1 MPQKNYSPII
11 TTKTQNNYTIK
22 NPYAFRTY
30 MSAMTVLTTNEFKIH
45 GKANIR
51 IEKLNIIR
59 DSDQELL
66 RTSNSI
72 TYPTSTLVLDPYDT
86 IYIDLE
92 SDNPEVEVGIVVL
105 FVLSTDP
112 LPLGYAVEP
121 ENQSEIRSLFSNVG
135 GASLLMPDIY
145 RVDSTEYANLDMMG
159 YKDAYI
165 TIKLM
170 AAAARGSLNLGVFA
184 DPNEWFNN
192 YGQAVIVSHRGEA
205 ENNSDRIYFYASY
218 RSPFDD
224 REAISEITN
233 ARILIRKAGL
243 PNFESTCTVKVEY
256 KGNIDTDITMVNDE
270 PIPENMRDA
279 PNVEFIFS
287 LDDTNA
293 SGSITSTTET
303 IATDN
308 LETGSAALELEVNT
322 GNETWD
328 PIAADQTKELKVSGS
343 SQMKTISLGIVTGI
357 ILPSGNNLLRL
368 VLTTTGRARVQVTAI
383 RV

>member
-1 MPQKNYSPII
+1 MPQKNYSPVI

-135 GASLLMPDIY
+135 GASLLMPDMY
-145 RVDSTEYANLDMMG
+145 RADSIEYANLDMMG

-165 TIKLM
+165 TIKLIET
-170 AAAARGSLNLGVFA
+170 AARGNLNLGIFA
-184 DPNEWFNN
+184 DPNAWFENHF
-192 YGQAVIVSHRGEA
+192 QVVIESFRGEA
-205 ENNSDRIYFYASY
+205 ENNSDRIYFYALYSGSAA
-218 RSPFDD
+218 SPK
-224 REAISEITN
+224 ISEITN
-233 ARILIRKAGL
+233 ARIIIGKAGL
-243 PNFESTCTVKVEY
+243 PNFETSCTVTVEY
-256 KGNIDTDITMVNDE
+256 VGFSGIRITMVNDD

-279 PNVEFIFS
+279 VKVDFVFG

-293 SGSITSTTET
+293 TGNITTTHET

-308 LETGSAALELEVNT
+308 LVIGSAQLELEVNT

-343 SQMKTISLGIVTGI
+343 SQMKTISLGIITGI

-368 VLTTTGRARVQVTAI
+368 VLTTTGRARTQITAI

>member
-1 MPQKNYSPII
+1 MPQKNYSPVI

-112 LPLGYAVEP
+112 LPVGYAVEP

-145 RVDSTEYANLDMMG
+145 REDSIEYANLDMMG

-170 AAAARGSLNLGVFA
+170 AAAARGNLNLGIFA
-184 DPNEWFNN
+184 DPNAWFENHF
-192 YGQAVIVSHRGEA
+192 QVVIESFRGEA
-205 ENNSDRIYFYASY
+205 ENNSDRIYFHARY
-218 RSPFDD
+218 RTTTDYTT
-224 REAISEITN
+224 RISEITN
-233 ARILIRKAGL
+233 ARIIIGKAGL
-243 PNFESTCTVKVEY
+243 PNFETSCTVTVENTY
-256 KGNIDTDITMVNDE
+256 FGVEITIVNND

-279 PNVEFIFS
+279 VKVDFVFG

-293 SGSITSTTET
+293 SGG
-303 IATDN
+303 IALTLEATVTDN
-308 LETGSAALELEVNT
+308 LETGRAQLGLEVNT

-328 PIAADQTKELKVSGS
+328 PIAADQTNPLYVRDDRLM
-343 SQMKTISLGIVTGI
+343 QTISLGIITGI

>member
-1 MPQKNYSPII
+1 MPQKNYSPVI

-112 LPLGYAVEP
+112 LPVGYAVEP
-121 ENQSEIRSLFSNVG
+121 ENQSEIRSLFSNIG
-135 GASLLMPDIY
+135 GASLLMPDMY
-145 RVDSTEYANLDMMG
+145 REDSIEYANLDMMG

-184 DPNEWFNN
+184 DPNEWFKN

-205 ENNSDRIYFYASY
+205 ENNSDRIF
-218 RSPFDD
+218 
-224 REAISEITN
+224 
-233 ARILIRKAGL
+233 
-243 PNFESTCTVKVEY
+243 
-256 KGNIDTDITMVNDE
+256 
-270 PIPENMRDA
+270 
-279 PNVEFIFS
+279 
-287 LDDTNA
+287 
-293 SGSITSTTET
+293 
-303 IATDN
+303 
-308 LETGSAALELEVNT
+308 
-322 GNETWD
+322 
-328 PIAADQTKELKVSGS
+328 
-343 SQMKTISLGIVTGI
+343 
-357 ILPSGNNLLRL
+357 LR
-368 VLTTTGRARVQVTAI
+368 
-383 RV
+383 

>member
-1 MPQKNYSPII
+1 MPQKNYSPVI

-30 MSAMTVLTTNEFKIH
+30 MSAMTVLTTNEFKLH

-112 LPLGYAVEP
+112 LPVGYAVEP

-145 RVDSTEYANLDMMG
+145 REDSIEYANLDMMG

-170 AAAARGSLNLGVFA
+170 EAAERGSLHLGA
-184 DPNEWFNN
+184 LGDPNEWFKN
-192 YGQAVIVSHRGEA
+192 YYQAVIVSQRGEA
-205 ENNSDRIYFYASY
+205 ENNSDRIYFYARY
-218 RSPFDD
+218 GTTTDYTTR
-224 REAISEITN
+224 ISEITN

-243 PNFESTCTVKVEY
+243 PDFETSCTVTLENLY
-256 KGNIDTDITMVNDE
+256 REIRILMVNDD

-279 PNVEFIFS
+279 PNVEFIFG
-287 LDDTNA
+287 LDDTNV
-293 SGSITSTTET
+293 SGGINVTRET

-308 LETGSAALELEVNT
+308 LETGRAALGLEVNT

-328 PIAADQTKELKVSGS
+328 PIAADQTNPLFVSDDRLM
-343 SQMKTISLGIVTGI
+343 QTISLGIISGI

-368 VLTTTGRARVQVTAI
+368 VLTTTGRAKVQVTAI